1 MKVAEEWPGVENFE
15 VSVCEQRGWE
25 GCCLIVGPA
34 NCDA

>member
-1 MKVAEEWPGVENFE
+1 MEVAEEGVEHFE
-15 VSVCEQRGWE
+15 VSECEQRGWE